1 MVKAAIEKAAQA
13 AAQET
18 ATEQPKEKDRYKS
31 SYGNFESRKRAL
43 EELTAVKKKGY
54 NAALIIEGLCYKI
67 FFGKFDKA
75 TGDTVLAAV
84 KEAGF
89 EGELS

>member
-1 MVKAAIEKAAQA
+1 MAKAAIEKATQA

-18 ATEQPKEKDRYKS
+18 VTEQPKEKDRYKLT
-31 SYGNFESRKRAL
+31 YGNFESRKKAL
-43 EELTAVKKKGY
+43 EELTTVKKKGY

-67 FFGKFDKA
+67 FFGEFDKT
-75 TGDTVLAAV
+75 TGDTVLAAL

-89 EGELS
+89 IGELS